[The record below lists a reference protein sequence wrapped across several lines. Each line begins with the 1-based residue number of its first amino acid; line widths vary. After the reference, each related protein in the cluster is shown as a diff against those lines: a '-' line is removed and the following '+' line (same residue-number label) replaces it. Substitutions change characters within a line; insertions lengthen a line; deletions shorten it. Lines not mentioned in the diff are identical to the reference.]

1 MFFVLFA
8 SAHGQKRDKEAFTLM
23 RKITKYDAEG
33 LKYVSITKKD
43 SIALKTC
50 YYTRKGD
57 SIDSF
62 SWKINEKTINMFW
75 ISLGSTSSK
84 LPDKP
89 SIKTRG
95 EFPALEKVPVPL
107 IFTEAPAPGLPEF
120 CNTLKPGA
128 SPANACA
135 VLVTGLLANS
145 LADTSCDV

>member
-1 MFFVLFA
+1 
-8 SAHGQKRDKEAFTLM
+8 
-23 RKITKYDAEG
+23 
-33 LKYVSITKKD
+33 
-43 SIALKTC
+43 
-50 YYTRKGD
+50 
-57 SIDSF
+57 
-62 SWKINEKTINMFW
+62 MFW

-145 LADTSCDV
+145 LADTEETEPVRFTFSVCHILRQQLHRVVLCFLLIRFGEVSLMWHLLLVMCSLDS

>member
-1 MFFVLFA
+1 
-8 SAHGQKRDKEAFTLM
+8 
-23 RKITKYDAEG
+23 
-33 LKYVSITKKD
+33 
-43 SIALKTC
+43 
-50 YYTRKGD
+50 
-57 SIDSF
+57 
-62 SWKINEKTINMFW
+62 MFW

-145 LADTSCDV
+145 LADTEETEPVRFTFFCVPYPTTTTSSSSSVFYFNKIWRGFPDVAFTSCDV